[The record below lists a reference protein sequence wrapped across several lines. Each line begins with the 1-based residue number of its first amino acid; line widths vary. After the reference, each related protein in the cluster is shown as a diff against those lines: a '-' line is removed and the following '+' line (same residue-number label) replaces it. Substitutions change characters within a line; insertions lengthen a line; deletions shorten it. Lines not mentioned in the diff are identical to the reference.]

1 MTVLCGQLSLCV
13 LSVQVKRE
21 RYLSKHDPQ
30 ALAADAELAKIW
42 EKLQASKREMY
53 KTNIVVT

>member
-1 MTVLCGQLSLCV
+1 V